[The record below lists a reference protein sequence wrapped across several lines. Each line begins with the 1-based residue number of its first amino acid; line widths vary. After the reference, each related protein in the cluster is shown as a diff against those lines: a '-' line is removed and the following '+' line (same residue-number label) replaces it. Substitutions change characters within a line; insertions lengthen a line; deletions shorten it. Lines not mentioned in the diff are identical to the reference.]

1 MRGGKWALVAVVA
14 ALSIGTATAIF
25 LAAGNFSWQSENIPS
40 LNDTGKQTV
49 RNYVVNV
56 TDSVSIDHK

>member
-1 MRGGKWALVAVVA
+1 MRGSKWVLVAVVA
-14 ALSIGTATAIF
+14 ALSIGTATVIF
-25 LAAGNFSWQSENIPS
+25 LGAGNFRWESEIVPS